1 VTLRRRIGLPAAIV
15 GALLVAEAAVWLLRP
30 DRVISPAEVPES
42 RFFSPAQ
49 LDRARDFAGP
59 QRLLAIGG
67 LALEGALLVV
77 LVVRPPR
84 RVLLATERAARGRPL
99 VAGALLGAGLALALR
114 LAPLPVDAIAR
125 QRALDV
131 GLATQGWGDWAL
143 DSSKAAA
150 IGTALAAA
158 GAALFLGLMRRSP
171 RRWWLWGATAVV
183 AIEVVF
189 VWLAP
194 VLLAPL
200 FNRFQELPPGRTR
213 SDVIALAR
221 EAGVDVGDV
230 LVVDASRRTSGAN
243 AYVTGIGHTK
253 RVVLYDTLLE
263 RFTPAEVRLV
273 VAHELGHVKNRDVPR
288 GMLWVALVAPA
299 GMYVVKRLTERWTAR
314 TGTVPGA
321 PASLPAFVLALALVA
336 FGATIVSNQLSRR
349 VEARAD
355 AYALDLTAEGRQFV
369 AMEHRLTLSNVA
381 DPDPPRAFVW
391 LFGTHPAPIDRIGA
405 GIAFERERVPA
416 SRPLPASRPSR

>member
-1 VTLRRRIGLPAAIV
+1 MTLRRRIGLPAAIAAAV
-15 GALLVAEAAVWLLRP
+15 LVAEAAVWLLRP
-30 DRVISPAEVPES
+30 ERAISPAHVPES
-42 RFFSPAQ
+42 RFFSPAE
-49 LDRARDFAGP
+49 LARAHDFAGP
-59 QRLLAIGG
+59 QRLLALGG

-77 LVVRPPR
+77 LVVYPPR
-84 RVLLATERAARGRPL
+84 RGILAAERVARGRPL
-99 VAGALLGAGLALALR
+99 VAGALLGGGLALAVQ
-114 LAPLPVDAIAR
+114 LAPLPLDAIAR
-125 QRALDV
+125 ERALDV
-131 GLATQGWGDWAL
+131 GLATQGWRDWAL
-143 DSSKAAA
+143 DSLKTAA
-150 IGTALAAA
+150 ISTALAGA

-171 RRWWLWGATAVV
+171 RRWWLWGAAAVV

-200 FNRFQELPPGRTR
+200 FNRFEKLPPGRAR
-213 SDVIALAR
+213 SDVVALAR
-221 EAGVDVGDV
+221 EAGVNVGDV

-299 GMYVVKRLTERWTAR
+299 GMYVVKRLTERWAAR
-314 TGTVPGA
+314 AGAVPGA
-321 PASLPAFVLALALVA
+321 PGSLPAFVLALALVA

-355 AYALDLTAEGRQFV
+355 AYALNLTAEGRQFV
-369 AMEHRLTLSNVA
+369 AMERRLTLSNVA
-381 DPDPPRAFVW
+381 DPDPPAAFVW

-405 GIAFERERVPA
+405 GIAFERAQRSVS
-416 SRPLPASRPSR
+416 SRPGR